1 MHLSL
6 KKKLNYKSWC
16 HVKVTQK
23 FILFILSLQ
32 FDNSFSKILI
42 TIPLIEAE
50 LRKVVQR
57 KYNMAW
63 EVGKKRRR
71 GLLN

>member
-1 MHLSL
+1 
-6 KKKLNYKSWC
+6 
-16 HVKVTQK
+16 
-23 FILFILSLQ
+23 LSLQ
-32 FDNSFSKILI
+32 FDNSFSKVLI